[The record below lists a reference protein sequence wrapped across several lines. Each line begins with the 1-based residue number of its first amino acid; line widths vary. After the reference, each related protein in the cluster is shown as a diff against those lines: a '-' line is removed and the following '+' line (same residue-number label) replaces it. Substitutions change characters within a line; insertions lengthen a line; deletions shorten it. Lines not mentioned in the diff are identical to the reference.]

1 MFLCDSARAAFASEH
16 VAKSVYRQD
25 YGECMMQA
33 EPVLVSVVEGN
44 RQYLDGGAM
53 FGNAP
58 RAVWSRWCR
67 PDELGRI
74 ELATRG
80 LLIECGDTK
89 LLCECGIGNFFSAKL
104 AQRYGVCDPE
114 ENKLLT
120 SLAAL
125 GVDTADIDYVVLSHL
140 HFDHVGGL
148 LAEDGSLNFPR
159 ARYVVGSKALAR
171 AAAPHPRDRA
181 SFIDSMI
188 DKLTASGR
196 LVTVE
201 GEQLDGVLETQL
213 AFIFSDG
220 HTPGQM
226 HTVFRGRQRK
236 IFFAGDLIPGVAW
249 VHLPITA
256 GYDRFAELVIDEKR
270 QLYNKAVT
278 AGWLIFYMH
287 DPQVIASQVRHEHN
301 RYVASE
307 PLTELRRYEL

>member
-1 MFLCDSARAAFASEH
+1 MREE
-16 VAKSVYRQD
+16 R
-25 YGECMMQA
+25 
-33 EPVLVSVVEGN
+33 VLVSVVEGN

-58 RAVWSRWCR
+58 RAVWSQWCP

-80 LLIECGDTK
+80 LLIEYGDTR
-89 LLCECGIGNFFSAKL
+89 LLCECGIGNFFTAKL
-104 AQRYGVCDPE
+104 AQRYGVCNPE

-120 SLAAL
+120 SLSAL
-125 GVDTADIDYVVLSHL
+125 GVDAADIDYVILSHL

-148 LAEDGSLNFPR
+148 LTADGTLNFPR
-159 ARYVVGSKALAR
+159 AHYVIGSKALAR

-181 SFIDSMI
+181 SFIDGMI
-188 DKLTASGR
+188 DKLDASGR
-196 LVTVE
+196 LIKVE
-201 GEQLDGVLETQL
+201 GERLDGVLEERL

-226 HTVFRGRQRK
+226 HTILQGTQRK
-236 IFFAGDLIPGVAW
+236 IFFAGDLIPGAAW

-270 QLYNKAVT
+270 QLYNKAV
-278 AGWLIFYMH
+278 AEGWLIFYMH
-287 DPQVIASQVRHEHN
+287 DPRVIASQVKYEQG
-301 RYVASE
+301 RYAARE
-307 PLTELRRYEL
+307 LLTELRRYEL

>member
-1 MFLCDSARAAFASEH
+1 
-16 VAKSVYRQD
+16 
-25 YGECMMQA
+25 MQA
-33 EPVLVSVVEGN
+33 DSILVSVVEGN

-58 RAVWSRWCR
+58 RAVWQKWCP

-89 LLCECGIGNFFSAKL
+89 LLCEVGIGNFFEPRL

-120 SLAAL
+120 NLAAL
-125 GVDTADIDYVVLSHL
+125 GVDTADIDYVILSHL
-140 HFDHVGGL
+140 HFDHAGGL
-148 LAEDGSLNFPR
+148 LADDGTLNFPR

-171 AAAPHPRDRA
+171 ASAPHPRDRA
-181 SFIDSMI
+181 SFIDGMI
-188 DKLTASGR
+188 DKLEASGR
-196 LVTVE
+196 LIKVD
-201 GEQLDGVLETQL
+201 GERLDGVLEERL
-213 AFIFSDG
+213 GFIFSDG

-226 HTVFRGRQRK
+226 HTVFRGQQRK
-236 IFFAGDLIPGVAW
+236 IFFAGDLIPGAAW

-270 QLYNKAVT
+270 QLYDKAV
-278 AGWLIFYMH
+278 AEGWLIFYMH
-287 DPQVIASQVRHEHN
+287 DPRVIASQVQYEQK

-307 PLTELRRYEL
+307 PLTELQRYEL